1 MNVQRRDK
9 NKEINLNL
17 NRTIEHL
24 IGVLITINILTG
36 LIDHQLVYLQ
46 NKENQTEKTP
56 LTFIRSYVHKQSI
69 HM

>member
-9 NKEINLNL
+9 NKKINLNL

-24 IGVLITINILTG
+24 IGVLITISILTG

-46 NKENQTEKTP
+46 NKENQTEKN
-56 LTFIRSYVHKQSI
+56 TFNID
-69 HM
+69 

>member
-9 NKEINLNL
+9 NIKKNLNL

-46 NKENQTEKTP
+46 NKENQTEKN
-56 LTFIRSYVHKQSI
+56 TFNIY
-69 HM
+69 

>member
-46 NKENQTEKTP
+46 NKENQTEKN
-56 LTFIRSYVHKQSI
+56 TFNIY
-69 HM
+69 

>member
-46 NKENQTEKTP
+46 NKENQTEKKH
-56 LTFIRSYVHKQSI
+56 L
-69 HM
+69 